1 MMLMIRSF
9 IVSLLLAPLLLIAGS
24 EDEIRPDF
32 EFAQDEEASFN
43 YLFDSYPP
51 VYFPVSVH
59 WLSSVSATGD
69 SLELEDGSMWKISRY
84 DGRKVLSWRLNDPLI
99 ITQNHRWFSNYK
111 YRIINQHTGG
121 ILEAN
126 LFLGPVVY
134 GEHTLYVCALDSFE
148 DLLLIDSRGEI
159 TRWTIASNDRWIFQ
173 NWALNDA
180 VIIGQNSGWDAD
192 CESILININ
201 INEFVRATQRP

>member
-1 MMLMIRSF
+1 MMLIIRSF
-9 IVSLLLAPLLLIAGS
+9 IISSLFAPFLLIASS
-24 EDEIRPDF
+24 EDQMRSDF
-32 EFAQDEEASFN
+32 GFLQEEEARFG

-51 VYFPVSVH
+51 VYFPVSAH
-59 WLSSVSATGD
+59 WLSSVSVTGD
-69 SLELEDGSMWKISRY
+69 SLELEDGSMWKISHY

-134 GEHTLYVCALDSFE
+134 GEHTLYVCALDAFE

-159 TRWTIASNDRWIFQ
+159 TRWEIASNDRWIFQ

-192 CESILININ
+192 YECILININ
-201 INEFVRATQRP
+201 INEFVRARQRP